1 MYPKDFLFTKEH
13 EWIKVDGDK
22 GTCGIT
28 DYAQGE
34 LGDIVFIELPD
45 VGASFDANASMA
57 TIESVKA
64 VSDMYSPVSGEI
76 TGVNDAIVDN
86 PAKVN
91 EDPHGEG
98 WFVKIKI
105 SDPSELKKLMS
116 AQDYEEY
123 IKAQK

>member
-1 MYPKDFLFTKEH
+1 MYPTDFLYTKEH
-13 EWIKVDGDK
+13 EWIKVDGDT

-45 VGASFDANASMA
+45 VGATFDANASMA

-64 VSDMYSPVSGEI
+64 VSDMYSPVSGEVVEI
-76 TGVNDAIVDN
+76 NDAIMDN

-91 EDPHGEG
+91 EEPHGGG

-105 SDPSELKKLMS
+105 SNQDELKNLMS